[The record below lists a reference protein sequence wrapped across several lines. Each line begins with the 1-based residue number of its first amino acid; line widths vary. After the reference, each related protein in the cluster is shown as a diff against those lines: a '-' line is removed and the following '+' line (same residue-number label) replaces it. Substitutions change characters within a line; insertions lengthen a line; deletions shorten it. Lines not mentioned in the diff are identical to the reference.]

1 MWQVAEKK
9 NIFSSWMLWHYV
21 VSLKEIY
28 QRWKD
33 LLDFSLDYF
42 SIPFLLKTLFSPWR
56 KYKVSYG
63 KGFDIGKI
71 LEAFGFNIF
80 SRFLGAIIRIVVI
93 FVGFLAET
101 LIIFF
106 GTFII
111 FSWIVLPLITILGL
125 FLSLQWLIFS

>member
-1 MWQVAEKK
+1 MWQVVEKK
-9 NIFSSWMLWHYV
+9 NIFSSWILWHYV

-33 LLDFSLDYF
+33 LLRFSLDYF
-42 SIPFLLKTLFSPWR
+42 SIPFLLKTLFAPWR

-63 KGFDIGKI
+63 KGFNIGKI
-71 LEAFGFNIF
+71 LESFGFNAF
-80 SRFLGAIIRIVVI
+80 SRFLGAVIRIVVI
-93 FVGFLAET
+93 FIGFLTEA

-106 GTFII
+106 GSFII
-111 FSWIVLPLITILGL
+111 LLWIVLPLITILGL